1 MSRTQRPDRKGF
13 DKLLYEQHVERIRS
27 MKPSVDNHPPRP
39 HPLSNKCEID
49 KVIIPIFSTSNF
61 NLLFLNF

>member
-39 HPLSNKCEID
+39 HPLGNKCEID
-49 KVIIPIFSTSNF
+49 KVIYSTNSF
-61 NLLFLNF
+61 GKLLKIIT